1 MTIFKKF
8 PELKVGIFGKPS
20 ELKEDAAC
28 ARELGFAEV
37 ATLNQIHGNTT
48 HIVEG
53 PMDGS
58 LEGDGLITKTP
69 GLALSVRWAD
79 CQAFIVYAPLR
90 QSSLLRHPGFGEQ
103 AGQAPKQVIG
113 VLHAGW
119 RGMALKAITAH
130 FQCLQANFGIEPS
143 ETYVGATPS
152 LCLQCAEFSD
162 PLKEL
167 PEHLHPFIHGR
178 NVDLQTAAD
187 AELESLGVPSS
198 QRERHPACTRCGD
211 GFWSWRRDK
220 VPDA

>member
-28 ARELGFAEV
+28 VRELGFAEV

-79 CQAFIVYAPLR
+79 CQAFIVYTPR
-90 QSSLLRHPGFGEQ
+90 V
-103 AGQAPKQVIG
+103 KVIG

-187 AELESLGVPSS
+187 AELESLAVPSS
-198 QRERHPACTRCGD
+198 QRERHPACTRCGE

-220 VPDA
+220 VPDARNYLVAGL